1 MSYEMSEE
9 IPKCPESLKR
19 RENYSRS
26 QVSQD
31 MLEDHSGQDLFQDED
46 DWHSTIRRELQEL
59 QKARATQVLVTR
71 SFGVKHH

>member
-1 MSYEMSEE
+1 MMKSPMSYEMSEE

-46 DWHSTIRRELQEL
+46 D
-59 QKARATQVLVTR
+59 
-71 SFGVKHH
+71 